1 MELTISTPTLLFP
14 ASSLLFL
21 AYTNRFLHLAALI
34 RHLHTDFLR
43 GHHPAV
49 GAQILNLRR
58 RLWLIRWMQ
67 AVGLV
72 SLILCLASMGAF
84 FFEDPAAARHLFGAA
99 VGLMGC
105 SLLLS
110 LAEVLLSGGA
120 LAIFLRDM
128 GEEGNNP
135 ESSVNRRTER
145 EIR

>member
-49 GAQILNLRR
+49 GAQIRNLRR

-72 SLILCLASMGAF
+72 SLLLCLASMGAF
-84 FFEDPAAARHLFGAA
+84 FFEDPATAQHLFGAA
-99 VGLMGC
+99 VGLMGL

-128 GEEGNNP
+128 GEETKASGP
-135 ESSVNRRTER
+135 VSQDRS